1 MKVGDLV
8 CIALPAKEKGKP
20 VGIILGFSVDWL
32 IHRYDSPEYR
42 ILWQHGGVGV
52 ASEMSLRK
60 LNESR

>member
-8 CIALPAKEKGKP
+8 CIALPAKEKNKP

-32 IHRYDSPEYR
+32 INRYDTPDYR
-42 ILWQHGGVGV
+42 ILWNHGGIST

-60 LNESR
+60 LSESR

>member
-8 CIALPAKEKGKP
+8 CIALPAKEKNKP
-20 VGIILGFSVDWL
+20 VGIILGFSVDFL
-32 IHRYDSPEYR
+32 INRYDNPEYR

-60 LNESR
+60 LNENR

>member
-1 MKVGDLV
+1 MNVGDLV

-32 IHRYDSPEYR
+32 INRYDTPDYR
-42 ILWQHGGVGV
+42 ILWHHGGIST

-60 LNESR
+60 LSESR